1 MKKNLIYYFIIC
13 LFDLITIHVSTRMI
27 IESIIE
33 PSIWGTLIFSL
44 LFALTMDNLI
54 DRQRNFVK
62 YYPNFEDKWLNSF

>member
-1 MKKNLIYYFIIC
+1 MNKNLIYYFIIC
-13 LFDLITIHVSTRMI
+13 LFDLITIHVSTQML

-62 YYPNFEDKWLNSF
+62 YYPNFEDKWLNFF